1 MEYLYCSQGLE
12 NTPPLVESQVST
24 RCFLLQPPHIEN
36 IAMKEMED
44 TQQNVFKRTMSEIA
58 SPRKRVI
65 QEDRWVKM

>member
-65 QEDRWVKM
+65 QEDR